1 MVLDSVKSGVF
12 TVISSVKFSGCEII
26 VFSLVT
32 SPILMEQ
39 PDKTDEAT
47 QITARAAVILL
58 LFALLLYRNK
68 IVFFGYHIY

>member
-47 QITARAAVILL
+47 QITARAAVIL
-58 LFALLLYRNK
+58 
-68 IVFFGYHIY
+68 